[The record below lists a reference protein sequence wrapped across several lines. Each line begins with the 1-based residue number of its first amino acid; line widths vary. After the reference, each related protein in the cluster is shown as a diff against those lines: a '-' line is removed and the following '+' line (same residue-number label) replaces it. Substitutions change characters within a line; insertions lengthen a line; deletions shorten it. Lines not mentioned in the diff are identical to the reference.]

1 MYVSTRALVIRSV
14 PYKDAD
20 RILTVLSDKLGRI
33 TVRARGAV
41 RKNSTLSSASQLFC
55 CSDMVLF
62 EKDGRYT
69 LNEAHI
75 TEQFEGLRA
84 DLHAM
89 SLASYFAEVL
99 SSQEED
105 DTLGSSELLRL
116 ALNCLYALSSG
127 KYHRELVK
135 AAFELRYM
143 TLSGYEPDLNCC
155 ALCGCLLSGDT
166 RSLPEKGEIY
176 CLECAPRYG
185 VELSLCAL
193 TAARHFVSC
202 ELKKLL
208 QVSVSEQDAQSLSEF
223 SGRYLKSCLERGF
236 KTLDFYYS
244 LGEIR

>member
-1 MYVSTRALVIRSV
+1 MYVSTRALVIRSI

-20 RILTVLSDKLGRI
+20 RILTLLSDKLGRI
-33 TVRARGAV
+33 TVKARGV
-41 RKNSTLSSASQLFC
+41 SRKSSLLTPACQLFC

-75 TEQFEGLRA
+75 TDQFEGLRA
-84 DLHAM
+84 DLKSMA
-89 SLASYFAEVL
+89 LASYFAEVL
-99 SSQEED
+99 NAQDED
-105 DTLGSSELLRL
+105 EAMGSSELLRL

-127 KYHRELVK
+127 KYPCELVK

-143 TLSGYEPDLNCC
+143 ALSGYEPDLSCC
-155 ALCGCLLSGDT
+155 AGCGCLLQSG
-166 RSLPEKGEIY
+166 RAIPEKGEIY
-176 CLECAPRYG
+176 CSECAPRYG
-185 VELSLCAL
+185 IELSLSAL
-193 TAARHFVSC
+193 TAARHFVTC

-208 QVSVSEQDAQSLSEF
+208 NVSLIPSDIIALSDF

-244 LGEIR
+244 LGDI